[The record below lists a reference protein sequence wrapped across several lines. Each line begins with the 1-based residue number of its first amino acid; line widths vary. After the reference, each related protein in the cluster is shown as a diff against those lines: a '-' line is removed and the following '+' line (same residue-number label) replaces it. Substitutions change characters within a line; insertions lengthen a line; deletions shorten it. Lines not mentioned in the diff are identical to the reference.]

1 MICSE
6 VVDIGL
12 LQCPSCEKKLSEHMM
27 HIKYVLECSFW
38 VDSGHSQVFFLEIF
52 FAKSVK
58 EKRRG
63 YYIDRRVGQFQT
75 RYTPYQLYLYV
86 GSLYTLVLNLN

>member
-52 FAKSVK
+52 LLKVLKKNGGCTTLIGEWGSSRLGIPPINFIYMSV
-58 EKRRG
+58 
-63 YYIDRRVGQFQT
+63 VF
-75 RYTPYQLYLYV
+75 
-86 GSLYTLVLNLN
+86 TLLF